1 MAITKEK
8 IMTKKTP
15 KLEKSTFWIT
25 FVTMFIFWLL
35 LTWRLHYQHIIAG
48 LIGAYLLTVFNK
60 DLLFKQDERPVINK
74 KTIVLGIKYLSKL
87 IVEIFVANIDV
98 AKIVLRPKMPI
109 SPGIVKFK
117 VKGIK
122 KDFSR
127 VLLGN
132 SITLTPGTLTLEM
145 NEDNLYIVHAL
156 TRENAESVAD
166 WYMTKR
172 IIEIEKATDE

>member
-8 IMTKKTP
+8 VATKKSP
-15 KLEKSTFWIT
+15 NLEKSTFWVT
-25 FVTMFIFWLL
+25 FGTMSVFWLL
-35 LTWRLHYQHIIAG
+35 LTWNLHYQHVIAG
-48 LIGAYLLTVFNK
+48 LIGAYLLTLFNK
-60 DLLFKQDERPVINK
+60 DLLFKKDERPVLNK
-74 KTIVLGIKYLSKL
+74 KSIILGIKYLTKL
-87 IVEIFVANIDV
+87 VVEIFVANIEV

-117 VKGIK
+117 AKEIR

-166 WYMTKR
+166 WYMTKK
-172 IIEIEKATDE
+172 IIEIERATDE